1 MKKNMHI
8 IAIIVLMLGSTN
20 TMAQQPSLTLS
31 LRQAMEKAAKS
42 NRKVLINEM
51 ENRKS
56 EGYVKETESYLKP
69 SVEATG
75 SYMVY
80 AERPVIFMRNE
91 ATNNKV
97 EPLKVGGRHVF
108 NGAITA
114 QYPLL
119 DPFARSRVNHSR
131 ILSELQHEKT
141 KQIINETKLSAGQL
155 YLGILLYKEQ
165 LKHLEASRQ
174 RNEQALRESKML
186 FLQGKA
192 LKTDTLSHYI
202 AVQTLEST
210 IYQAE
215 VEMESALLRLKQF
228 LAMRAEEPLE
238 LTDGLNLPVSYFH
251 LSADSLIATAKQQR
265 PDLNIRKLD
274 IIENEEKLNMTRAEF
289 KPRLSAFAQY
299 QLQSQSDNLAVW
311 NYKLPRTSYMG
322 LQLTVPIF
330 SGKRQQYKSEQAR
343 YGITQSRM
351 ALDETEAQITTEIL
365 TLKSAL
371 QDALNRKEVQQKN
384 MEAAAVQYN
393 MFKERYRYGLS
404 TRLEL
409 SDAELLLTRARIGYA
424 ESLYL
429 IALKQLELENALG
442 Y

>member
-1 MKKNMHI
+1 MKKNMNI
-8 IAIIVLMLGSTN
+8 IAITILMLGSIK
-20 TMAQQPSLTLS
+20 TMAQQPLTLS

-42 NRKVLINEM
+42 NRKVLINQM

-97 EPLKVGGRHVF
+97 EPLRVGGRHVF

-165 LKHLEASRQ
+165 LKHLEASRE

-228 LAMRAEEPLE
+228 LAMRADEPIE
-238 LTDGLNLPVSYFH
+238 LTDELEVPGSHFH
-251 LSADSLIATAKQQR
+251 LSADSLIITAKQKR
-265 PDLNIRKLD
+265 PDLAIRKLA
-274 IIENEEKLNMTRAEF
+274 IIENEEKLNMTKAEF

-311 NYKLPRTSYMG
+311 NYKLPRTSYAG
-322 LQLTVPIF
+322 LQLSVPIF
-330 SGKRQQYKSEQAR
+330 SGKRQQYKTEQAR
-343 YGITQSRM
+343 YSMEQSGI
-351 ALDETEAQITTEIL
+351 AHAEAEAQITTEIL
-365 TLKSAL
+365 TLKSAM
-371 QDALNRKEVQQKN
+371 QDAFNRKEVQQKN
-384 MEAAAVQYN
+384 MEAASVQYN
-393 MFKERYRYGLS
+393 MFKERYRYGLI

-429 IALKQLELENALG
+429 IAIKQLELENALG

>member
-1 MKKNMHI
+1 MKKYLHI
-8 IAIIVLMLGSTN
+8 IAITVLMLGSIK
-20 TMAQQPSLTLS
+20 TMAQQPLTLS
-31 LRQAMEKAAKS
+31 LRQAMEKAARS
-42 NRKVLINEM
+42 NRQVLINEM

-69 SVEATG
+69 SVEARG
-75 SYMVY
+75 NYMVY

-97 EPLKVGGRHVF
+97 EPLRVGGRHVF

-192 LKTDTLSHYI
+192 LKTDTLSHSI

-228 LAMRAEEPLE
+228 LAMRANEPVE
-238 LTDGLNLPVSYFH
+238 LTDGLALPVSYFH
-251 LSADSLIATAKQQR
+251 LSADSLIATARQQR
-265 PDLNIRKLD
+265 PDLSIRKLA
-274 IIENEEKLNMTRAEF
+274 IIENEEKLHMTNAEF

-299 QLQSQSDNLAVW
+299 QLQSQSDNLAIW
-311 NYKLPRTSYMG
+311 NYKLPRTSYAG

-330 SGKRQQYKSEQAR
+330 SGKRQQYKTEQAR
-343 YGITQSRM
+343 YGIAQSRM
-351 ALDETEAQITTEIL
+351 ALEEAEAQITTEIL

-371 QDALNRKEVQQKN
+371 QDAFNRKEVQQKN

-424 ESLYL
+424 ESQYL